1 MRPTRAPLVLVA
13 ILAGLSLAAFG
24 GARLARAA
32 EPNVS
37 SLGSSPVTIYG
48 AKWCSAC
55 RSLEAGLSERKISFS
70 VVDVDESPA
79 AFARARAASGKGGAI
94 PLTSVERQSTTVWI
108 VGADVDGVER
118 AQRGD

>member
-1 MRPTRAPLVLVA
+1 MRPVRAPLLLAAVLAALSV
-13 ILAGLSLAAFG
+13 AGLG
-24 GARLARAA
+24 GARFARAA

-37 SLGSSPVTIYG
+37 SLGTSPITIYG

-55 RSLEAGLSERKISFS
+55 RSLEAGLSDRKISFA

-94 PLTSVERQSTTVWI
+94 PLTSVERQSGTVWI
-108 VGADVDGVER
+108 VGADVEGVER